1 MYHLLLILTAMKL
14 MNKKV
19 GFTFT
24 VFFFKMRCS
33 LSKGSFKNYVDNM
46 RVVKIGHLLS
56 TFRMKHVHFEV
67 GGQKRGKNMST

>member
-1 MYHLLLILTAMKL
+1 MPPSVNSYC
-14 MNKKV
+14 NEVDEKKSWV
-19 GFTFT
+19 HFYSI
-24 VFFFKMRCS
+24 FFFKMRCS
-33 LSKGSFKNYVDNM
+33 LSKGSFKNYVDKM